1 MDNSSRLKIF
11 IAAATFMCVSVT
23 AVLISTHDYI
33 SFITR
38 SEVITFSTK
47 NGCLIW
53 FSPLCMYFS
62 LLLFKYILTKKQVV
76 FNNKTGGIFGFMA
89 VIGFVFSLF
98 LSFYVDFKLKSE
110 NYITCA
116 KSSWIAP
123 NKYVKDVSLCK

>member
-1 MDNSSRLKIF
+1 
-11 IAAATFMCVSVT
+11 MCVSVT

>member
-11 IAAATFMCVSVT
+11 IASATFMCVSVA

-76 FNNKTGGIFGFMA
+76 FNNKIGGIFGFMA